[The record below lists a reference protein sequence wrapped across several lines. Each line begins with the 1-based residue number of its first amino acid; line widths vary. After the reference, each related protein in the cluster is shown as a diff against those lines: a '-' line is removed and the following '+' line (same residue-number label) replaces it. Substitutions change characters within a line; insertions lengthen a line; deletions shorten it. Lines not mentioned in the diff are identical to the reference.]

1 MIQFY
6 IPWEGEG
13 GLWWKFEIK
22 TQDRILSKNNN
33 PGLVFFL
40 KLIIWNIDIH
50 NLAFWTAHFCV
61 HTCSGTKEIINN
73 LYASISY
80 KIINE
85 KPITYK
91 DTIINLSFIGKSNDS
106 YIFYWTENVIER
118 NEYWLTFHFIRQ
130 ITSTNIQRLQYFG
143 MKKSC
148 FEKFELDFDKENLIF
163 NSVPFFEF
171 LICDKLCTIRKMC
184 VIIKT

>member
-1 MIQFY
+1 MIE
-6 IPWEGEG
+6 W
-13 GLWWKFEIK
+13 
-22 TQDRILSKNNN
+22 
-33 PGLVFFL
+33 
-40 KLIIWNIDIH
+40 
-50 NLAFWTAHFCV
+50 
-61 HTCSGTKEIINN
+61 
-73 LYASISY
+73 
-80 KIINE
+80 
-85 KPITYK
+85 
-91 DTIINLSFIGKSNDS
+91 
-106 YIFYWTENVIER
+106 

-163 NSVPFFEF
+163 NSVPFFES